1 MEYIKKPNKIEKGS
15 FEIISDELKELNIK
29 LDGKEASIIKRVI
42 HTTADFEYAKIIKFS
57 NNAIKNG
64 LEVLKNKETIYCDT
78 QMIKNGL
85 REDRLGCK
93 LVNFV
98 HDEDVKKEAKKRDI
112 TRSMA
117 GIEKAVKKGIK
128 VFVIGNAPTCLFKIK
143 ELIEKNKLDPKLI
156 IAVPVGFVGAVESK
170 DAIMDLNIPYIATKG
185 RKGGSPVAVAIINAL
200 YKKGL
205 NG

>member
-1 MEYIKKPNKIEKGS
+1 MEYIKMPNKIEKSS
-15 FEIISDELKELNIK
+15 FEIISDELDELNIK
-29 LDGKEASIIKRVI
+29 LNDKEASIIKRVI
-42 HTTADFEYAKIIKFS
+42 HTTADFEYAKILKFS
-57 NNAIKNG
+57 DNAIENGIDILKKN
-64 LEVLKNKETIYCDT
+64 ETIYCDT

-98 HDEDVKKEAKKRDI
+98 HDKDVKKEAKKRNI

-117 GIEKAVKKGIK
+117 GIEKACKKGIK

-170 DAIMDLNIPYIATKG
+170 DAIMDLDIPYIATKG

-205 NG
+205 NE